1 MLQKDKKIEAL
12 LSVLPIYFFIFLGF
26 IAKKK
31 LKTQID
37 EKSLVLISLYFLQP
51 IMIFW
56 GLTKEPIN
64 YEFILSPIF
73 FLFCMASTLLLMLLY
88 SKFIFSSKTDENIF
102 LATALIGNTGN
113 LGIPLGIALFG
124 EQSVPYTS
132 IINIA
137 NIFFMYTISIYFF
150 AREQFNFKQSLKSI
164 FKIPV
169 IWFALLALAVN
180 YYEVPIPKEFDFA
193 LEMGAYTSLT
203 LQLLI
208 FGTYLYS
215 VKIKTIPWKLS
226 LQISFVKHIL
236 LPIIG
241 ILIIISFTNL
251 NSMVASILI
260 MELMMP
266 LAVNNVNFSVIYNT
280 KPTDVAATILVSS
293 AIFVAILHFY
303 IEIIDYFIA

>member
-1 MLQKDKKIEAL
+1 M
-12 LSVLPIYFFIFLGF
+12 GF

-73 FLFCMASTLLLMLLY
+73 FIFCMASTLLLMLLY

-180 YYEVPIPKEFDFA
+180 YYEIPIPKEFDFA

-203 LQLLI
+203 LQLII

-280 KPTDVAATILVSS
+280 KPSDVAATILVSS

-303 IEIIDYFIA
+303 IEIIDYFIG

>member
-1 MLQKDKKIEAL
+1 M

-26 IAKKK
+26 IAKKN

-37 EKSLVLISLYFLQP
+37 EKTLVLLSLYFLQP

-64 YEFILSPIF
+64 YEFVLSPIF
-73 FLFCMASTLLLMLLY
+73 FLICMGSTLLLMLLY
-88 SKFIFSSKTDENIF
+88 SKFLFSSKTDENIF

-124 EQSVPYTS
+124 VESVPYTS

-150 AREQFNFKQSLKSI
+150 ARDKFNFKESIKSI

-169 IWFALLALAVN
+169 IWFAIFALAFN
-180 YYEVPIPKEFDFA
+180 YFEFKIPKEFDFA
-193 LEMGAYTSLT
+193 LQMGAYTSLT
-203 LQLLI
+203 LQLII

-215 VKIKTIPWKLS
+215 VKVKTIPWKLS
-226 LQISFVKHIL
+226 LQISFAKHIL

-241 ILIIISFTNL
+241 IIVVVNFTNF
-251 NSMVASILI
+251 NPMIASILV

-266 LAVNNVNFSVIYNT
+266 LAVNNVNFSVVYNT

-293 AIFVAILHFY
+293 AIFIAILHFY
-303 IEIIDYFIA
+303 IEIIDYFIG

>member
-1 MLQKDKKIEAL
+1 M
-12 LSVLPIYFFIFLGF
+12 GF

-73 FLFCMASTLLLMLLY
+73 FIFCMASTLLLMLLY

-180 YYEVPIPKEFDFA
+180 YYEIPIPKEFDFA

-203 LQLLI
+203 LQLII

-226 LQISFVKHIL
+226 LQLSFVKHIL

-303 IEIIDYFIA
+303 IEIIDYFIG

>member
-1 MLQKDKKIEAL
+1 MEAL

-73 FLFCMASTLLLMLLY
+73 FIFCMASTLLLMLLY

-150 AREQFNFKQSLKSI
+150 SREQFNFKQSLKSI

-169 IWFALLALAVN
+169 IWFALLALTVN
-180 YYEVPIPKEFDFA
+180 YYEIPIPKEFDFA

-203 LQLLI
+203 LQLII

-303 IEIIDYFIA
+303 IEIIDYFIG

>member
-1 MLQKDKKIEAL
+1 M

-26 IAKKK
+26 IAKKN

-37 EKSLVLISLYFLQP
+37 KKTLVLLSLYFLQP

-64 YEFILSPIF
+64 YEFVLSPIF
-73 FLFCMASTLLLMLLY
+73 FLICMGSTLLLMLLY
-88 SKFIFSSKTDENIF
+88 SKFLFSSKTDKNIF

-124 EQSVPYTS
+124 VESVPYTS

-150 AREQFNFKQSLKSI
+150 ARDKFNFKESIKSI

-169 IWFALLALAVN
+169 IWFAIFALAFN
-180 YYEVPIPKEFDFA
+180 YFEFKIPKEFDFA
-193 LEMGAYTSLT
+193 LQMGAYTSLT
-203 LQLLI
+203 LQLII

-215 VKIKTIPWKLS
+215 VKVKTIPWKLS
-226 LQISFVKHIL
+226 LHISFAKHIL

-241 ILIIISFTNL
+241 IIVVVNFTNF
-251 NSMVASILI
+251 NPMIASILV

-266 LAVNNVNFSVIYNT
+266 LAVNNVNFSVVYNT

-293 AIFVAILHFY
+293 AIFIAILHFY
-303 IEIIDYFIA
+303 IEIIDYFIG

>member
-1 MLQKDKKIEAL
+1 MEVI

-26 IAKKK
+26 IAKKN

-37 EKSLVLISLYFLQP
+37 EKSLVLLSLYFLQP

-64 YEFILSPIF
+64 YEFVISPLF
-73 FLFCMASTLLLMLLY
+73 FLISMGSTLFLMLLY
-88 SKFIFSSKTDENIF
+88 SKIIFASKTDENIF

-132 IINIA
+132 IINIT

-150 AREQFNFKQSLKSI
+150 ARDKFSFKDSIKSI

-169 IWFALLALAVN
+169 IWFALFALLVN
-180 YYEVPIPKEFDFA
+180 YYQVPIPKEFNFA

-203 LQLLI
+203 LQLII

-215 VKIKTIPWKLS
+215 VKVKSIPWKLS

-236 LPIIG
+236 LPIAG
-241 ILIIISFTNL
+241 ILIVVNFTNL
-251 NSMVASILI
+251 NTMVASILI

-280 KPTDVAATILVSS
+280 KPTDVAATILISS
-293 AIFVAILHFY
+293 AIFVALLYFY
-303 IEIIDYFIA
+303 IEILNFL

>member
-1 MLQKDKKIEAL
+1 M

-26 IAKKK
+26 IAKKN

-37 EKSLVLISLYFLQP
+37 EKTLVLLSLYFLQP

-64 YEFILSPIF
+64 YEFVLSPIF
-73 FLFCMASTLLLMLLY
+73 FLICMGSTLLLMLLY
-88 SKFIFSSKTDENIF
+88 SKFLFSSKTDENIF

-124 EQSVPYTS
+124 VESVPYTS

-150 AREQFNFKQSLKSI
+150 ARDKFNFKESIKSI

-169 IWFALLALAVN
+169 IWFAIFALAFN
-180 YYEVPIPKEFDFA
+180 YFEFKIPKEFDFA
-193 LEMGAYTSLT
+193 LQMGAYTSLT
-203 LQLLI
+203 LQLII

-215 VKIKTIPWKLS
+215 VKVKTIPWKLS
-226 LQISFVKHIL
+226 LQISFAKHIL

-241 ILIIISFTNL
+241 IIVVVNFTNF
-251 NSMVASILI
+251 NPMIASILV

-266 LAVNNVNFSVIYNT
+266 LAVNNVNFSVVYNT
-280 KPTDVAATILVSS
+280 KPTDVAATILISS
-293 AIFVAILHFY
+293 AIFIAILHFY
-303 IEIIDYFIA
+303 IEIIDYFIG

>member
-1 MLQKDKKIEAL
+1 M
-12 LSVLPIYFFIFLGF
+12 
-26 IAKKK
+26 AKKN

-37 EKSLVLISLYFLQP
+37 EKTLVLLSLYFLQP

-64 YEFILSPIF
+64 YEFVLSPIF
-73 FLFCMASTLLLMLLY
+73 FLICMGSTLLLMLLY
-88 SKFIFSSKTDENIF
+88 SKFLFYSKTDENIF

-124 EQSVPYTS
+124 VESVPYTS

-150 AREQFNFKQSLKSI
+150 ARDKFNFKESIKSI

-169 IWFALLALAVN
+169 IWFAIFALAFN
-180 YYEVPIPKEFDFA
+180 YFEFKMPKEFDFA
-193 LEMGAYTSLT
+193 LQMGAYTSLT
-203 LQLLI
+203 LQLII

-215 VKIKTIPWKLS
+215 VKVKTIPWKLS
-226 LQISFVKHIL
+226 LQISFAKHIL

-241 ILIIISFTNL
+241 IIVVVNFTNF
-251 NSMVASILI
+251 NPMIASILV

-266 LAVNNVNFSVIYNT
+266 LAVNNVNFSVVYNT

-293 AIFVAILHFY
+293 AIFIAILHFY
-303 IEIIDYFIA
+303 IEIIDYFIG

>member
-1 MLQKDKKIEAL
+1 M
-12 LSVLPIYFFIFLGF
+12 GF

-73 FLFCMASTLLLMLLY
+73 FIFCMASTLLLMLLY

-180 YYEVPIPKEFDFA
+180 YYEIPIPKEFDFA

-203 LQLLI
+203 LQLII

-293 AIFVAILHFY
+293 AIFVALLYFY
-303 IEIIDYFIA
+303 IEILNFL

>member
-1 MLQKDKKIEAL
+1 M
-12 LSVLPIYFFIFLGF
+12 GF

-64 YEFILSPIF
+64 YEFVLSPIF
-73 FLFCMASTLLLMLLY
+73 FLICMSSTLLLMLLY
-88 SKFIFSSKTDENIF
+88 SKFLFSSKTDENIF

-124 EQSVPYTS
+124 VESVPYTS

-150 AREQFNFKQSLKSI
+150 ARDKFNFKESIKSI

-169 IWFALLALAVN
+169 IWFAIFALAFN
-180 YYEVPIPKEFDFA
+180 YFEFKIPKEFDFA
-193 LEMGAYTSLT
+193 LQMGAYTSLT
-203 LQLLI
+203 LQLII

-215 VKIKTIPWKLS
+215 VKVKTIPWKLS
-226 LQISFVKHIL
+226 LQISFAKHIL

-241 ILIIISFTNL
+241 IIVVVNFTNF
-251 NSMVASILI
+251 NPMIASILV

-266 LAVNNVNFSVIYNT
+266 LAVNNVNFSVVYNT

-293 AIFVAILHFY
+293 AIFIAILHFY
-303 IEIIDYFIA
+303 IEIIDYFIG

>member
-1 MLQKDKKIEAL
+1 
-12 LSVLPIYFFIFLGF
+12 LGF

-73 FLFCMASTLLLMLLY
+73 FIFCMASTLLLMLLY

-180 YYEVPIPKEFDFA
+180 YYEIPIPKEFDFA

-203 LQLLI
+203 LQLII

-303 IEIIDYFIA
+303 IEIIDYFIG

>member
-1 MLQKDKKIEAL
+1 MEAL

-73 FLFCMASTLLLMLLY
+73 FIFCMASTLLLMLLY

-180 YYEVPIPKEFDFA
+180 YYEIPIPKEFDFA

-203 LQLLI
+203 LQLII

-280 KPTDVAATILVSS
+280 KPTDVASTILVSS

-303 IEIIDYFIA
+303 IEIIDYFIG

>member
-1 MLQKDKKIEAL
+1 M
-12 LSVLPIYFFIFLGF
+12 GF

-73 FLFCMASTLLLMLLY
+73 FIFCMASTLLLILLY

-180 YYEVPIPKEFDFA
+180 YYEIPIPKEFDFA

-203 LQLLI
+203 LQLII

-215 VKIKTIPWKLS
+215 VKVKTIPWKLS
-226 LQISFVKHIL
+226 LQISFAKHIL

-241 ILIIISFTNL
+241 IIVVVNFTNF
-251 NSMVASILI
+251 NPMIASILV

-266 LAVNNVNFSVIYNT
+266 LAVNNVNFSVVYNT

-293 AIFVAILHFY
+293 AIFIAILHFY
-303 IEIIDYFIA
+303 IEIIDYL

>member
-1 MLQKDKKIEAL
+1 MEAI

-26 IAKKK
+26 IAKKN

-37 EKSLVLISLYFLQP
+37 EKTLVLLSLYFLQP

-64 YEFILSPIF
+64 YEFVLSPIF
-73 FLFCMASTLLLMLLY
+73 FLICMSSTLLLMLLY
-88 SKFIFSSKTDENIF
+88 SKFLFSSKTDENIF

-124 EQSVPYTS
+124 VESVPYTS

-150 AREQFNFKQSLKSI
+150 ARDKFNFKESIKSI

-169 IWFALLALAVN
+169 IWFAIFALAFN
-180 YYEVPIPKEFDFA
+180 YFEFKIPKEFDFA
-193 LEMGAYTSLT
+193 LQMGAYTSLT
-203 LQLLI
+203 LQLII

-215 VKIKTIPWKLS
+215 VKVKTIPWKLS
-226 LQISFVKHIL
+226 LQISFAKHIL

-241 ILIIISFTNL
+241 IIVVVNFTNF
-251 NSMVASILI
+251 NPMIASILV

-266 LAVNNVNFSVIYNT
+266 LAVNNVNFSVVYNT

-293 AIFVAILHFY
+293 AIFIAILHFY
-303 IEIIDYFIA
+303 IEIIDYFIG

>member
-1 MLQKDKKIEAL
+1 M
-12 LSVLPIYFFIFLGF
+12 GF

-73 FLFCMASTLLLMLLY
+73 FIFCMASTLLLMLLY

-169 IWFALLALAVN
+169 IWFALLALTVN
-180 YYEVPIPKEFDFA
+180 YYEIPIPKEFDFA

-203 LQLLI
+203 LQLII

-303 IEIIDYFIA
+303 IEIIDYFIG

>member
-1 MLQKDKKIEAL
+1 MF
-12 LSVLPIYFFIFLGF
+12 SVLPIYFFILLGF
-26 IAKKK
+26 FAKKR
-31 LKTQID
+31 LQTQID
-37 EKSLVLISLYFLQP
+37 EKSLVLLSLYFLQP

-64 YEFILSPIF
+64 YEFVLSPLF
-73 FLFCMASTLLLMLLY
+73 FLLSMLISLSFMLMY
-88 SKFIFSSKTDENIF
+88 SKFLFSSKTDENIF

-124 EQSVPYTS
+124 VESVPYTS

-150 AREQFNFKQSLKSI
+150 ARDKFNFKDSVKSI

-169 IWFALLALAVN
+169 IWFAIFALAFN
-180 YYEVPIPKEFDFA
+180 YFEFKIPKEFDFA

-203 LQLLI
+203 LQLII

-215 VKIKTIPWKLS
+215 VKVKTIPWRLS
-226 LQISFVKHIL
+226 LQISFAKHIL
-236 LPIIG
+236 LPVVG
-241 ILIIISFTNL
+241 IVVIVGFTNL
-251 NSMVASILI
+251 NSMIASILI

-266 LAVNNVNFSVIYNT
+266 LAVNNVNFSAVYNT
-280 KPTDVAATILVSS
+280 KPSEVAATILVSS
-293 AIFVAILHFY
+293 AIFVGILHFY
-303 IEIIDYFIA
+303 IEIIEYFI

>member
-1 MLQKDKKIEAL
+1 M
-12 LSVLPIYFFIFLGF
+12 PY
-26 IAKKK
+26 
-31 LKTQID
+31 
-37 EKSLVLISLYFLQP
+37 
-51 IMIFW
+51 
-56 GLTKEPIN
+56 
-64 YEFILSPIF
+64 
-73 FLFCMASTLLLMLLY
+73 
-88 SKFIFSSKTDENIF
+88 IFS
-102 LATALIGNTGN
+102 
-113 LGIPLGIALFG
+113 
-124 EQSVPYTS
+124 V
-132 IINIA
+132 
-137 NIFFMYTISIYFF
+137 YFF
-150 AREQFNFKQSLKSI
+150 AREQFLLKDAILAI
-164 FKIPV
+164 FKIPA
-169 IWFALLALAVN
+169 IWFTLFALFIN
-180 YYEVPIPKEFDFA
+180 YQQIPINKHISTA

-203 LQLLI
+203 LQLII

-303 IEIIDYFIA
+303 IEIIDYFIG

>member
-1 MLQKDKKIEAL
+1 M
-12 LSVLPIYFFIFLGF
+12 GF

-73 FLFCMASTLLLMLLY
+73 FIFCMASTLLLMLLY

-180 YYEVPIPKEFDFA
+180 YYEIPIPKEFDFA

-203 LQLLI
+203 LQLII

-226 LQISFVKHIL
+226 LQISFFKHIL

-303 IEIIDYFIA
+303 IEIIDYFIG

>member
-1 MLQKDKKIEAL
+1 M
-12 LSVLPIYFFIFLGF
+12 GF

-73 FLFCMASTLLLMLLY
+73 FIFCMASTLLLMFLY

-180 YYEVPIPKEFDFA
+180 YYEIPIPKEFDFA

-203 LQLLI
+203 LQLII

-303 IEIIDYFIA
+303 IEIIDYFIG

>member
-1 MLQKDKKIEAL
+1 M
-12 LSVLPIYFFIFLGF
+12 GF

-73 FLFCMASTLLLMLLY
+73 FIFCMASTLLLMLLY

-124 EQSVPYTS
+124 EQSVSYTS

-180 YYEVPIPKEFDFA
+180 YYEIPIPKEFDFA

-203 LQLLI
+203 LQLII

-303 IEIIDYFIA
+303 IEIIDYFIG

>member
-1 MLQKDKKIEAL
+1 M
-12 LSVLPIYFFIFLGF
+12 GF

-73 FLFCMASTLLLMLLY
+73 FIFCMASTLLLMLLY

-180 YYEVPIPKEFDFA
+180 YYEIPIPKEFDFA
-193 LEMGAYTSLT
+193 VQMGAYTSLT
-203 LQLLI
+203 LQLII

-215 VKIKTIPWKLS
+215 VKVKTIPWKLS
-226 LQISFVKHIL
+226 LHISFAKHIL
-236 LPIIG
+236 LKQKEVVG
-241 ILIIISFTNL
+241 TANL
-251 NSMVASILI
+251 PKNLKKQ
-260 MELMMP
+260 
-266 LAVNNVNFSVIYNT
+266 N
-280 KPTDVAATILVSS
+280 
-293 AIFVAILHFY
+293 
-303 IEIIDYFIA
+303 

>member
-1 MLQKDKKIEAL
+1 MEAI

-26 IAKKK
+26 IAKKN

-37 EKSLVLISLYFLQP
+37 EKSLVLLSLYFLQP

-64 YEFILSPIF
+64 YEFVISPLF
-73 FLFCMASTLLLMLLY
+73 FLVSMGTTLVLMLLY
-88 SKFIFSSKTDENIF
+88 SRIIFASKTDENIF

-150 AREQFNFKQSLKSI
+150 ARDKFNFKDSIKSI

-169 IWFALLALAVN
+169 IWFALFALLVN
-180 YYEVPIPKEFDFA
+180 YYQVPIPKEFNFA

-203 LQLLI
+203 LQLII

-215 VKIKTIPWKLS
+215 VKVKSIPWKLS
-226 LQISFVKHIL
+226 LQISFAKHIL
-236 LPIIG
+236 LPIAG
-241 ILIIISFTNL
+241 ILIVVNFSNL
-251 NSMVASILI
+251 NTMVASILI

-280 KPTDVAATILVSS
+280 KPTDVAATILISS
-293 AIFVAILHFY
+293 AIFVALLYFY
-303 IEIIDYFIA
+303 IEIIKFFIK

>member
-1 MLQKDKKIEAL
+1 M
-12 LSVLPIYFFIFLGF
+12 
-26 IAKKK
+26 AKKN

-37 EKSLVLISLYFLQP
+37 EKTLVLLSLYFLQP

-64 YEFILSPIF
+64 YEFVLSPIF
-73 FLFCMASTLLLMLLY
+73 FLICMGSTLLLMLLY
-88 SKFIFSSKTDENIF
+88 SKFLFSSKTDENIF

-124 EQSVPYTS
+124 VESVPYTS

-150 AREQFNFKQSLKSI
+150 ARDKFNFKESIKSI

-169 IWFALLALAVN
+169 IWFAIFALAFN
-180 YYEVPIPKEFDFA
+180 YFEFKIPKEFDFA
-193 LEMGAYTSLT
+193 LQMGAYTSLT
-203 LQLLI
+203 LQLII

-215 VKIKTIPWKLS
+215 VKVKTIPWKLS
-226 LQISFVKHIL
+226 LHISFAKHIL

-241 ILIIISFTNL
+241 IIVVVNFTNF
-251 NSMVASILI
+251 NPMIASILV

-266 LAVNNVNFSVIYNT
+266 LAVNNVNFSVVYNT

-293 AIFVAILHFY
+293 AIFIAILHFY
-303 IEIIDYFIA
+303 IEIIDYFIG

>member
-1 MLQKDKKIEAL
+1 M
-12 LSVLPIYFFIFLGF
+12 GF

-73 FLFCMASTLLLMLLY
+73 FIFCMASTLLLMLLY

-180 YYEVPIPKEFDFA
+180 YYEIPIPKEFDFA

-203 LQLLI
+203 LQLII

-226 LQISFVKHIL
+226 LQLSFVKHIL

-251 NSMVASILI
+251 NSMVASILV
-260 MELMMP
+260 MEFMMP

-303 IEIIDYFIA
+303 IEIIDYFIG

>member
-1 MLQKDKKIEAL
+1 MEAI

-26 IAKKK
+26 IAKKN

-37 EKSLVLISLYFLQP
+37 EKSLVLLSLYFLQP

-64 YEFILSPIF
+64 YEFVISPLF
-73 FLFCMASTLLLMLLY
+73 FLISMGSTLFLMLLY
-88 SKFIFSSKTDENIF
+88 SKIIFASKTDENIF

-150 AREQFNFKQSLKSI
+150 ARDKFSFKDSIKSI

-169 IWFALLALAVN
+169 IWFALFALLVN
-180 YYEVPIPKEFDFA
+180 YYQVPIPKEFNFA

-203 LQLLI
+203 LQLII

-215 VKIKTIPWKLS
+215 VKVKSIPWKLS
-226 LQISFVKHIL
+226 LQISFAKHIL
-236 LPIIG
+236 LPIAG
-241 ILIIISFTNL
+241 ILIVVNFSNL
-251 NSMVASILI
+251 NTMVASILI

-280 KPTDVAATILVSS
+280 KPTDVAATILISS
-293 AIFVAILHFY
+293 AIFVALLYFY
-303 IEIIDYFIA
+303 IEIIKFFIK

>member
-1 MLQKDKKIEAL
+1 M
-12 LSVLPIYFFIFLGF
+12 GF

-73 FLFCMASTLLLMLLY
+73 FIFCMASTLLLMLLY

-113 LGIPLGIALFG
+113 LGIPHGIALFG

-180 YYEVPIPKEFDFA
+180 YYEIPIPKEFDFA

-203 LQLLI
+203 LQLII

-293 AIFVAILHFY
+293 AIFVTILHFY

>member
-1 MLQKDKKIEAL
+1 M
-12 LSVLPIYFFIFLGF
+12 GF

-73 FLFCMASTLLLMLLY
+73 FIFCMASTLLLMLLY

-180 YYEVPIPKEFDFA
+180 YYEIPIPKEFDFA

-203 LQLLI
+203 LQLII

-303 IEIIDYFIA
+303 IEIIDYFRG

>member
-1 MLQKDKKIEAL
+1 MEAI

-26 IAKKK
+26 IAKKN

-37 EKSLVLISLYFLQP
+37 EKSLVLLSLYFLQP

-64 YEFILSPIF
+64 YEFVISPLF
-73 FLFCMASTLLLMLLY
+73 FLISMGMTLVLMLLY
-88 SKFIFSSKTDENIF
+88 SRIIFAFKTDENIF

-113 LGIPLGIALFG
+113 LGIPLGIALFE

-150 AREQFNFKQSLKSI
+150 ARDKFNFKDSIKSI

-169 IWFALLALAVN
+169 IWFALFALLVN
-180 YYEVPIPKEFDFA
+180 YYEVPIPKEFNFA

-203 LQLLI
+203 LQLII

-215 VKIKTIPWKLS
+215 VKVKSIPWKLS
-226 LQISFVKHIL
+226 LQISFAKHIL
-236 LPIIG
+236 LPIAG
-241 ILIIISFTNL
+241 ILIVVNFSNL
-251 NSMVASILI
+251 NTMVASILI

-280 KPTDVAATILVSS
+280 KPTDVAATILISS
-293 AIFVAILHFY
+293 AIFVALLYFY
-303 IEIIDYFIA
+303 IEIIKFFIK

>member
-1 MLQKDKKIEAL
+1 
-12 LSVLPIYFFIFLGF
+12 LGF

-56 GLTKEPIN
+56 GLTKERIN
-64 YEFILSPIF
+64 YEFVLSPIF
-73 FLFCMASTLLLMLLY
+73 FLICMGSTLLLMLLY

-180 YYEVPIPKEFDFA
+180 YYEIPIPKEFDFA

-203 LQLLI
+203 LQLII

-241 ILIIISFTNL
+241 ILAIAGSL
-251 NSMVASILI
+251 VQKKKVAVTAGTLSTSNAMFVFLLI
-260 MELMMP
+260 FI
-266 LAVNNVNFSVIYNT
+266 V
-280 KPTDVAATILVSS
+280 ILVGALNFFPALSLGPI
-293 AIFVAILHFY
+293 A
-303 IEIIDYFIA
+303 EYFSMIS

>member
-1 MLQKDKKIEAL
+1 M
-12 LSVLPIYFFIFLGF
+12 
-26 IAKKK
+26 AKKN

-37 EKSLVLISLYFLQP
+37 EKTLVLLSLYFLQP

-64 YEFILSPIF
+64 YEFVLSPIF
-73 FLFCMASTLLLMLLY
+73 FLICMGSTLLLMLLY
-88 SKFIFSSKTDENIF
+88 SKFLFYSKTDENIF

-124 EQSVPYTS
+124 VESVPYTS

-150 AREQFNFKQSLKSI
+150 ARDKFNFKESIKSI

-169 IWFALLALAVN
+169 IWFAIFALAFN
-180 YYEVPIPKEFDFA
+180 YFEFKIPKEFDFA
-193 LEMGAYTSLT
+193 LQMGAYTSLT
-203 LQLLI
+203 LQLII

-215 VKIKTIPWKLS
+215 VKVKTIPWKLS
-226 LQISFVKHIL
+226 LQISFAKHIL

-241 ILIIISFTNL
+241 IIVVVNFTNF
-251 NSMVASILI
+251 NPMIASILV

-266 LAVNNVNFSVIYNT
+266 LAVNNVNFSVVYNT
-280 KPTDVAATILVSS
+280 KPTDVAATILISS
-293 AIFVAILHFY
+293 AIFIAILHFY
-303 IEIIDYFIA
+303 IEIIDYFIG

>member
-1 MLQKDKKIEAL
+1 MEAI

-26 IAKKK
+26 IAKKN

-37 EKSLVLISLYFLQP
+37 EKTLVLLSLYFLQP

-64 YEFILSPIF
+64 YEFVLSPIF
-73 FLFCMASTLLLMLLY
+73 FLICMVSTLLLMLLY
-88 SKFIFSSKTDENIF
+88 SKFLFSSKTDENIF

-124 EQSVPYTS
+124 VESVPYTS

-150 AREQFNFKQSLKSI
+150 ARDKFNFKESIKSI

-169 IWFALLALAVN
+169 IWFAIFALAFN
-180 YYEVPIPKEFDFA
+180 YFEFKIPKEFDFA
-193 LEMGAYTSLT
+193 LQMGAYTSLT
-203 LQLLI
+203 LQLII

-215 VKIKTIPWKLS
+215 VKVKTIPWKLS
-226 LQISFVKHIL
+226 LQISFAKHIL

-241 ILIIISFTNL
+241 IIVVVNFTNF
-251 NSMVASILI
+251 NPMIASILV

-266 LAVNNVNFSVIYNT
+266 LAVNNVNFSVVYNT

-293 AIFVAILHFY
+293 AIFIAILHFY
-303 IEIIDYFIA
+303 IEIIDYFIG

>member
-1 MLQKDKKIEAL
+1 MEAI

-26 IAKKK
+26 IAKKN
-31 LKTQID
+31 LKNQID
-37 EKSLVLISLYFLQP
+37 EKSLVLLSLYFLQP

-64 YEFILSPIF
+64 YEFVISPLF
-73 FLFCMASTLLLMLLY
+73 FLLSMGSTLFLMLLY
-88 SKFIFSSKTDENIF
+88 SKIIFASKTDENIF

-132 IINIA
+132 IINIT

-150 AREQFNFKQSLKSI
+150 ARDKFSFKDSIKSI

-169 IWFALLALAVN
+169 IWFALFALLVN
-180 YYEVPIPKEFDFA
+180 YYQVPIPKEFNFA

-203 LQLLI
+203 LQLII

-215 VKIKTIPWKLS
+215 VKVKSIPWKLS

-236 LPIIG
+236 LPIAG
-241 ILIIISFTNL
+241 ILIVVNFTNL
-251 NSMVASILI
+251 NTMVASILI

-280 KPTDVAATILVSS
+280 KPTDVAATILISS
-293 AIFVAILHFY
+293 AIFVALLYFY
-303 IEIIDYFIA
+303 IEILNFL